1 MGPGING
8 LTTVRA
14 FDAINSFI
22 LKSEKNVDDWTRAQM
37 AQQASPRWLGMRVP
51 TYLTSPP
58 AD

>member
-1 MGPGING
+1 MGLGING

-51 TYLTSPP
+51 T
-58 AD
+58 